1 MLNQQNEGV
10 NMHTNQI
17 VIRFDPKQLS
27 EVAKGQRCI
36 CFQTEIREVMGWCEV
51 AALTVGNV
59 KGRRMMP

>member
-1 MLNQQNEGV
+1 
-10 NMHTNQI
+10 MHTNQI
-17 VIRFDPKQLS
+17 VIRFDPKQLP

-59 KGRRMMP
+59 KGRRMIDV